1 MAKHS
6 PGKRIAIGIVGVF
19 LILIAPIVGLLP
31 GPGGIPLIL
40 TGLGLLSINEPWAQ
54 KLLLYAQ
61 KHSESVQE
69 VFFPKNP
76 FIQWA
81 WDIGVLLLIVGGTLI
96 NLYVD
101 QGLLRFVSLPMFGVS
116 TFLFLL
122 NRDRIEWVNK
132 KIRKQNR

>member
-6 PGKRIAIGIVGVF
+6 PGKRLAIGTLGVF
-19 LILIAPIVGLLP
+19 LILIAPIVGVLP

-54 KLLLYAQ
+54 KLLMYAQ

-69 VFFPKNP
+69 IFFPPNKLV
-76 FIQWA
+76 QWA
-81 WDIGVLLLIVGGTLI
+81 WDLFVLALIVGGTLI
-96 NLYVD
+96 NIYFD
-101 QGLLRFVSLPMFGVS
+101 EGLLRFVSIPMFGVS
-116 TFLFLL
+116 TFLFLM
-122 NRDRIEWVNK
+122 NRQRIEWINK

>member
-6 PGKRIAIGIVGVF
+6 PGKRLAIGALGIF
-19 LILIAPIVGLLP
+19 LILIAPIVGVLP

-54 KLLLYAQ
+54 KLLMYAQ

-69 VFFPKNP
+69 IFFPPNKL
-76 FIQWA
+76 IQWA
-81 WDIGVLLLIVGGTLI
+81 WDLFVLALIVGGTLI
-96 NLYVD
+96 NIYID
-101 QGLLRFVSLPMFGVS
+101 QGLIRFISLPMFGVS

-122 NRDRIEWVNK
+122 NRQRIEWINK